1 MHLHRLLPPWSRATE
16 ALPTGIKSSNITVKE
31 ERTEVAS
38 NGGDN
43 VHKGS
48 GEHENLLL
56 LLLVCCFLFILTAI
70 AAVGVF
76 LLGGSGRGDGDE
88 DPLDFIIDVDLV
100 K

>member
-1 MHLHRLLPPWSRATE
+1 LHLHRLLPPWSRATE

-48 GEHENLLL
+48 G
-56 LLLVCCFLFILTAI
+56 
-70 AAVGVF
+70 
-76 LLGGSGRGDGDE
+76 GSGRGDGDE